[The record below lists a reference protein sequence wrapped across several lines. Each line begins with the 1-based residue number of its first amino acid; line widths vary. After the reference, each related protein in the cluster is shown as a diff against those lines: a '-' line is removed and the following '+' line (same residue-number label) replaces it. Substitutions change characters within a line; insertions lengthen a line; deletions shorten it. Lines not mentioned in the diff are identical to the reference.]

1 MNSNIYA
8 VIIII
13 GMFFSVVL
21 LTILFTKNYKI
32 VSRFTYATFFYIKKY
47 LWIFTILL
55 INAALCTLV
64 YYSSNLNIMIYII
77 LFLKLKD
84 IIMVILFVITN
95 LVDLYKYINNKIIP
109 NEIVIDNKNLVAFV
123 PAYSETLEDVN
134 NTVNSIINNN
144 YNNENNNLLICIISD
159 GKINYNGIYN
169 NQYYTT
175 YSYTYKSWLNK
186 SIKTNI
192 SYGTKDNNKIMIIH
206 KQENFGKKDSIILVN
221 MLFNSNAI
229 IIDSINMKFTNDVL
243 NDVIL
248 QFEINTFDYLFC
260 TDADSTISSDTFIEL
275 INSIESNDAIASCGI
290 VNVNLND
297 EKNVWSYLQNFQYLY
312 GQYMRRTVENLF
324 KQILCLP
331 GCITMLKLNKNLAES
346 MAEYSEMPKDTNLIK
361 SIMQYVGTDRRLT
374 GCIIYNSNMNIVLNT
389 NCHVYTNA
397 PLSLKSVTNQR
408 KRWYQNAYFNTLMN
422 IYSNNINIVLRF
434 FNILDFLKMSLVY
447 FRFFNTLYFIYI
459 LSYYELKK
467 NIIDFIPF
475 IIIITLP
482 IIVFF
487 IYALINNHLRK
498 HYLEFLLIF
507 IINKVF
513 ILFYNIII
521 LSIMLINIGSSTWHK
536 NNTANNSEED
546 YAECDT
552 PSHEV

>member
-13 GMFFSVVL
+13 GMLFSVVL

-95 LVDLYKYINNKIIP
+95 LVDLYKYIINKIIP

-206 KQENFGKKDSIILVN
+206 KQENVGKKDSIMLVN
-221 MLFNSNAI
+221 MLFNSNTI
-229 IIDSINMKFTNDVL
+229 ITDSINMKFTNDVL

-290 VNVNLND
+290 VNVNLD
-297 EKNVWSYLQNFQYLY
+297 YRKNVWSYLQNFQYLY

-346 MAEYSEMPKDTNLIK
+346 MAEYSEIPNDTDLIK
-361 SIMQYVGTDRRLT
+361 STIIKKNSLIGLYCNNNKLT
-374 GCIIYNSNMNIVLNT
+374 KLPELPNSLNYLHCSW
-389 NCHVYTNA
+389 NKLIELPDLPN
-397 PLSLKSVTNQR
+397 SLINL
-408 KRWYQNAYFNTLMN
+408 FC
-422 IYSNNINIVLRF
+422 SNNQLTELPDLPN
-434 FNILDFLKMSLVY
+434 SLTNLECCSNKLVELP
-447 FRFFNTLYFIYI
+447 NLPNSLSYFICINNNLDLTYPD
-459 LSYYELKK
+459 LKINTINKINLK
-467 NIIDFIPF
+467 NKIIKRMKLLNKNLLLEHSAMITMNPKRIKRLLDNLEIDFF
-475 IIIITLP
+475 DGSFDTLT
-482 IIVFF
+482 
-487 IYALINNHLRK
+487 L
-498 HYLEFLLIF
+498 
-507 IINKVF
+507 
-513 ILFYNIII
+513 
-521 LSIMLINIGSSTWHK
+521 
-536 NNTANNSEED
+536 
-546 YAECDT
+546 
-552 PSHEV
+552 